1 MVAVLVA
8 AVNLFAQTFAGTW
21 TCHGTAAAAGDHPA
35 RTYTSEWSIDSAPGD
50 KWAVVK
56 WGQQDGAGGG
66 VAYVGFVPTQNDWAY
81 QDFHYDGS
89 YGVSTSDGPDKDK
102 TWTWAGGAYYT
113 QSGILHGVATWKL
126 ISPTRIERTFSRV
139 TDGKDPQKIGSDYCT
154 KH

>member
-1 MVAVLVA
+1 MVGVLLA
-8 AVNLFAQTFAGTW
+8 AVNLFAQAFAGTW
-21 TCHGTAAAAGDHPA
+21 TCHTVIPAASDHPA
-35 RTYTSEWSIDSAPGD
+35 RSLTTEWSIETTPGE

-56 WGQQDGAGGG
+56 WGVQDGSNGGI
-66 VAYVGFVPTQNDWAY
+66 AYVGFVPSQNDWAY

-89 YGVSTSDGPDKDK
+89 FGVSTSAGPDKDN

-126 ISPTRIERTFSRV
+126 ASPTRIERTFARIA
-139 TDGKDPQKIGSDYCT
+139 DGKTEPAGSDYCV